1 MESVG
6 YEWNLNCYSE
16 QNRTRSSDL
25 NENLN
30 GAIVMIKHI
39 RPKLVYTENLPKPV
53 LIEIIIIEVDI
64 EISVF
69 LF

>member
-1 MESVG
+1 
-6 YEWNLNCYSE
+6 
-16 QNRTRSSDL
+16 
-25 NENLN
+25 
-30 GAIVMIKHI
+30 MIKHI